1 MAKAV
6 RVFEILQ
13 AVSNQ
18 NIERTE
24 LNQLIELTQSF
35 AYTNLKFR
43 YRKLAKVLMVE
54 DLTLNEMAIDAIA
67 PLFEI
72 NTDGIL
78 VRIKSAFDNWEP
90 AITNEESALF
100 FLSRIA
106 LKSTEMYVSELLR
119 SSDPFFSKILR
130 AVNYIIERNGCR
142 KKQILGTT
150 YVVKREEV
158 DIGRLPDNQCIYD
171 LPSYLFKDNKNILN
185 EIFEYL
191 KENIGKAEAIPLNAL
206 VLKIKNTGMSNFEQ
220 SPVPAILNVLEIE
233 SVINKAVETV
243 FRKLETSYV
252 NTKKIDEEE
261 AIAIK
266 NALNKIVVD
275 LKDGGVNPG
284 LQKYLMAEIKSLT
297 FDDYRAAYQN
307 IFEYLFKM
315 LRKEIIEHLDAE

>member
-1 MAKAV
+1 MKNTV

-18 NIERTE
+18 NIERPE

-78 VRIKSAFDNWEP
+78 IRIKSAFDKWEP
-90 AITNEESALF
+90 AITNEEAALF

-106 LKSTEMYVSELLR
+106 SKSTEKYVSELLR

-130 AVNYIIERNGCR
+130 SVNYIIERGGYR
-142 KKQILGTT
+142 KKQILGVT
-150 YVVKREEV
+150 YIVKEEGV

-185 EIFEYL
+185 HIFEYM
-191 KENIGKAEAIPLNAL
+191 KENTGKAEAIPLNAL
-206 VLKIKNTGMSNFEQ
+206 VLKIKNTGMAVFDQ
-220 SPVPAILNVLEIE
+220 PVSAALNGLEIE
-233 SVINKAVETV
+233 SIVNRALKAV
-243 FRKLETSYV
+243 FKKLETSYAD
-252 NTKKIDEEE
+252 TKKIDEKEE
-261 AIAIK
+261 LAIK
-266 NALNKIVVD
+266 RALSKIAAD
-275 LKDGGVNPG
+275 LKDGGINPG
-284 LQKYLMAEIKSLT
+284 LQKYLMKEIDSLT
-297 FDDYRAAYQN
+297 FEDYRTNYQN
-307 IFEYLFKM
+307 ILEYLFKM
-315 LRKEIIEHLDAE
+315 LKKEIIEHLDDE